1 MNEKKL
7 KRKPWYPMAVAI
19 CIGILFYFLLSNL
32 DTIGTI
38 IGTIAYY
45 LYPVIAGVILAYLIN
60 PLMKIFEEKVLKV
73 FKSKT
78 LRRILALVLSLVI
91 VIVLI
96 TLVIVILVPQLYDSI
111 ITIYNNKDDYLQ
123 VIYDILNKFG
133 ATSILTYIE
142 GLFSGSESLFD
153 KLIGYISDNG
163 SWIKEGV
170 ISLGGHLGAWGIGL
184 IFSVYFLAEKDKIK
198 EVSKNLLKSIQ
209 KDKELTETTLMH
221 LTRMDTIVTK
231 YIMMSII
238 DSIILGVANAI
249 FMTILGME
257 YVGLVSVVIGVTNLI
272 PTFGP
277 IIGIVVGGIILVL
290 SNPLH
295 ALYFVI
301 FMTAAMMIDGY
312 LIRPKLF
319 GKTLGVSGLWILIA
333 VIVGGRILGVIGILL
348 SIPVVAI
355 IDYLIKEV
363 YFPIRRAKLEEK
375 ALKDKKAKEKRAK
388 EKEKKAAEKEAV
400 EKVEA
405 EREETKIEEIKIE
418 ETK

>member
-1 MNEKKL
+1 MNKKL
-7 KRKPWYPMAVAI
+7 KRKPWYPMAMAI
-19 CIGILFYFLLSNL
+19 CIGILFYFLITN
-32 DTIGTI
+32 IGTIWSI

-45 LYPVIAGVILAYLIN
+45 LYPVIAGVIIAYLIN
-60 PLMKIFEEKVLKV
+60 PLMNLFENKV
-73 FKSKT
+73 FFVFKRKGI
-78 LRRILALVLSLVI
+78 RRAISLFLSIIIVLVLIALVFI
-91 VIVLI
+91 
-96 TLVIVILVPQLYDSI
+96 ILVPQLYDSI
-111 ITIYNNKDDYLQ
+111 MTIYQNKDDYLE
-123 VIYDILNKFG
+123 VIYSVLNKVG

-153 KLIGYISDNG
+153 KLIAYIGNNG
-163 SWIKEGV
+163 DSIREGV
-170 ISLGGHLGAWGIGL
+170 MSLGGHVGAWGIGL
-184 IFSVYFLAEKDKIK
+184 IFSVYFLAAKDRIK

-209 KDKELTETTLMH
+209 KNEELTNTTLKH
-221 LTRMDTIVTK
+221 LTRMDFIVSR
-231 YIMMSII
+231 YVAMSIV

-249 FMTILGME
+249 FMFVIGME

-301 FMTAAMMIDGY
+301 FMTAAMLIDGY

-319 GKTLGVSGLWILIA
+319 GKTLGVSGIWILIA

-363 YFPIRRAKLEEK
+363 YIPSRRAREQEK
-375 ALKDKKAKEKRAK
+375 EDKEKKAKEKRERDKKKKLEEKNEQEVESK
-388 EKEKKAAEKEAV
+388 EDASEKKKE
-400 EKVEA
+400 
-405 EREETKIEEIKIE
+405 
-418 ETK
+418 